1 MDRYDGSLYTAF
13 DCFPSAGDEYAGLER
28 IFAFNHP
35 GGGTA
40 QIILETPCADLD
52 LIALQWTGWD
62 DGDECPSEEHES
74 RVRCYQERDDSDGV
88 ITLPLFENNEMPYII
103 IVDGVDGAE
112 ANFTLSATCP

>member
-1 MDRYDGSLYTAF
+1 MTLEASQYP
-13 DCFPSAGDEYAGLER
+13 FPTVMT
-28 IFAFNHP
+28 
-35 GGGTA
+35 GTNEWVESV
-40 QIILETPCADLD
+40 QR
-52 LIALQWTGWD
+52 ALRWNVRGAVQKGWD

-74 RVRCYQERDDSDGV
+74 RVRCYQERDDSDSV